1 MAKLPCESCTS
12 IDVRRWNR
20 EGQLRPGRD
29 YLVAI
34 SRGTEFAGKIEIRVE
49 HNAVVLFYRG
59 LEQRVPLAW
68 TPCHLGGERPWFIC
82 SGGFRSRSCG
92 QRVAVLFDRGG
103 LFVCRSCCGLVY
115 SSQQETPKFRRIRRA
130 RKIRMALGGG
140 ESLADPFPER
150 PGGMHRS
157 SYARIC
163 QAYEDVL
170 GILQCDLETK
180 LMRRRSCAVVG

>member
-20 EGQLRPGRD
+20 ERQLTPGRD
-29 YLVAI
+29 YLVSM
-34 SRGTEFAGKIEIRVE
+34 SRGTEFAGNIEIRVE
-49 HNAVVLFYRG
+49 HNAVALFYRG

-68 TPCHLGGERPWFIC
+68 TPCHLGGERPWFVC
-82 SGGFRSRSCG
+82 SGVRGGSCG
-92 QRVAVLFDRGG
+92 RRVAVLFDKG
-103 LFVCRSCCGLVY
+103 LFTCRSCCRLVY

-130 RKIRMALGGG
+130 RKIRARLGGG

-150 PGGMHRS
+150 PRGMHRS

-163 QAYEDVL
+163 RAYEDVL